1 MGVKNLLAD
10 IGESIIGLGR
20 GLFSKKER
28 KCPHMGCRLEW
39 NSEEERWELKLTLSS
54 ITENA
59 FSFIPVNSVSVR
71 QKCKGIL
78 AQ

>member
-39 NSEEERWELKLTLSS
+39 NSEEERWECPCHGSGFDRDGKLLDGP
-54 ITENA
+54 A
-59 FSFIPVNSVSVR
+59 R
-71 QKCKGIL
+71 RDMKK
-78 AQ
+78 